1 VTQPLR
7 IVVLTR
13 RGEDVNA
20 IHDASACLV
29 EALNRK
35 GNAARLIDWAPGAVC
50 TAALGSDVVAV
61 PYNPFL
67 YGRWG
72 FAPSLMR
79 DVARV
84 RRRASRPRV
93 TLLVHETYVGIC
105 DWKSL
110 LMGAWQRIQ
119 LWTLLVLADY
129 AFASIETWA
138 AKLSRIRRTS
148 HLPSGSTLPD
158 GRAARD
164 EIRAEL
170 GISDHLV
177 VATLSTGHPSHL
189 TSYVAS
195 ALRRIAAAGTPT
207 TFLQLGAT
215 ASAVDGIPAGMPVI
229 RPGRLPPERLAAS
242 LAAADVLL
250 TPFEDGV
257 STRRTSFIAGL
268 QQGVAVVGTTGAL
281 TDSLLESANLEL
293 VDVGNPNAFAERA
306 ALLAVDHARRGH
318 AAAAGRALFER
329 EFTWEVLASRFLQG
343 VSKSDP
349 R

>member
-1 VTQPLR
+1 VTKQLR

-13 RGEDVNA
+13 RGETVNA

-35 GNAARLIDWAPGAVC
+35 GHRARLVDWVPGTVFD
-50 TAALGSDVVAV
+50 AALGSDVVAV

-84 RRRASRPRV
+84 RCRPSRPRV
-93 TLLVHETYVGIC
+93 TLVVHETYVDIR

-110 LMGAWQRIQ
+110 LMSTWQRFQ
-119 LWTLLVLADY
+119 LLTLLVVADH

-138 AKLSRIRRTS
+138 AKLSRVRRTT
-148 HLPSGSTLPD
+148 HLPSGSALPD
-158 GRAARD
+158 RRATRAYT
-164 EIRAEL
+164 RAEL
-170 GISDHLV
+170 GVSDRFV
-177 VATLSTGHPSHL
+177 IATLSTGHPSHL
-189 TSYVAS
+189 TSYVTS
-195 ALRRIAAAGTPT
+195 SLRRIAATDAST

-215 ASAVDGIPAGMPVI
+215 ASAVDGIPPSMSVI
-229 RPGRLPPERLAAS
+229 RPGRLPPERLAAF
-242 LAAADVLL
+242 LAAADLLL

-281 TDSLLESANLEL
+281 TDTMLESANLEL
-293 VDVGNPNAFAERA
+293 VEVGHPEVFAERA
-306 ALLAVDHARRGH
+306 VLLAADHDRRGH
-318 AAAAGRALFER
+318 AAAAGRALFETH
-329 EFTWEVLASRFLQG
+329 FTWEVLAARFLEEVG
-343 VSKSDP
+343 EADL